1 MQTDQSS
8 LYAELLH
15 VLAGEMR
22 GEKSADTSRAF
33 QEHELFV
40 EFGRHLA
47 REDGIEDTF
56 RRASYVS
63 GQVSAGTFA
72 TAIPLPGTSGHF

>member
-1 MQTDQSS
+1 MMARCGWSVS
-8 LYAELLH
+8 PARL

-22 GEKSADTSRAF
+22 GEKRAESSQVF
-33 QEHELFV
+33 QEHESFV

-47 REDGIEDTF
+47 RVSGIEETF

-63 GQVSAGTFA
+63 GQVSARHNRDSP
-72 TAIPLPGTSGHF
+72 IPGTAG

>member
-1 MQTDQSS
+1 
-8 LYAELLH
+8 

-22 GEKSADTSRAF
+22 GEKRAESSQVF
-33 QEHELFV
+33 QEHESFV

-47 REDGIEDTF
+47 RVSGIEETF

-63 GQVSAGTFA
+63 GQVSARHNRDSP
-72 TAIPLPGTSGHF
+72 IPGTAG